1 MSKTKKELV
10 KENASLKKEV
20 NRLIELCVKQKL
32 ELARLKVKEQLS
44 WNKKQE
50 AANVKDREGQ
60 KETRLK
66 RFPIVYPKS
75 SLQKLIKQSEKPFPV
90 FQRAK

>member
-44 WNKKQE
+44 
-50 AANVKDREGQ
+50 
-60 KETRLK
+60 
-66 RFPIVYPKS
+66 
-75 SLQKLIKQSEKPFPV
+75 
-90 FQRAK
+90 